1 MELTLEGEDLDEFR
15 AELREWIEESKPAG
29 LSELLDWGRMGM
41 GDARQKEVRAAH
53 ASPIYKEWES
63 LLLGARLVCAQWP
76 VEVGG
81 RNFSAAQLVIFGEE
95 FQRAKVPHIHRGMG
109 EGLSG
114 PSIIVHGTDEQ
125 KAYFLPR
132 IIDGTDDYCQGFSEP
147 DHGSDLAAVDT
158 RGVVDGDEIVVSGR
172 KVWTSGVTDHTNMMF
187 ALCRTDPSQPRHRGL
202 SYVLIPFKNNGFDVR
217 PIKQMSGASNFCEE
231 FIDGARA
238 PLFNVIGGLG
248 NGWRVAMTTLGNE
261 RGGGVSLQRMNFD
274 GEFWRLVDDARRLG
288 KDKAPIIR
296 QRLAWAYEQI
306 QVQRVNGKEMMA
318 AITSGRQPGRGAIG
332 SKLRYS
338 EYHKTFGEIAVDIL
352 GPEALI
358 RPEGDGYVV
367 SPWQETFLHSRA
379 GTIYAGTSQIQRNII
394 SERALGMPKEPS
406 AKS

>member
-1 MELTLEGEDLDEFR
+1 MELTLGEDLDEFR
-15 AELREWIEESKPAG
+15 SELRSWLKAKTPAG
-29 LSELLDWGRMGM
+29 LTEADWSRGM
-41 GDARQKEVRAAH
+41 GEDQLKKMTAARQSAL
-53 ASPIYKEWES
+53 YKEWEA
-63 LLLGARLVCAQWP
+63 LLLEERLICAQWP

-81 RNFSAAQLVIFGEE
+81 RNMSARQLMVFGEE
-95 FQRAKVPHIHRGMG
+95 FQRAGVPHIHRGMG

-114 PSIIVHGTDEQ
+114 PSIIVHGTEEQ

-187 ALCRTDPSQPRHRGL
+187 CLCRTDPSQPRHQGL

-217 PIKQMSGASNFCEE
+217 PIKQMSGGSNFCEE

-261 RGGGVSLQRMNFD
+261 RGGGVSLQRMGYDKEWWN
-274 GEFWRLVDDARRLG
+274 LVEDVRRLG
-288 KDKAPIIR
+288 KEKDSVVR
-296 QRLAWAYEQI
+296 QDLAWSYEQ
-306 QVQRVNGKEMMA
+306 VQIMRVAGKEQMA
-318 AITSGRQPGRGAIG
+318 AITTGRPVGRGAIG
-332 SKLRYS
+332 SKLRWS
-338 EYHKTFGEIAVDIL
+338 EYHKRFGEIAVNIL

-358 RPEGDGYVV
+358 RPEGEGYPVNA
-367 SPWQETFLHSRA
+367 WQGTFLHSRA

-406 AKS
+406 AKKS